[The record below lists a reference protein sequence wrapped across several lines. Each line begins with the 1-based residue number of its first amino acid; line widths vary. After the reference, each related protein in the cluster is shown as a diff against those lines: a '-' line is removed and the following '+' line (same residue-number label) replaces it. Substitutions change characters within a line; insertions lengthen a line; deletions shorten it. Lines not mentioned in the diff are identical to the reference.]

1 MVSSV
6 LPAYSAE
13 TAEPPHYN
21 IPSFVSEVE
30 AQGIQIMV
38 SMAKMDCSGPF
49 VPDLS
54 LMFIWDNNTLFV
66 LFLQLTMARTKLRLS
81 SYIRKRKGIGVR
93 NIPAKKIK
101 NDSLSNKIYLPP
113 STTKKTHKCQIC
125 EKLHVK
131 FQNHRLKHSYL
142 VKKLMIWFVIVIM
155 TLINIQTPV
164 QN

>member
-1 MVSSV
+1 
-6 LPAYSAE
+6 
-13 TAEPPHYN
+13 
-21 IPSFVSEVE
+21 
-30 AQGIQIMV
+30 
-38 SMAKMDCSGPF
+38 MDCSGPF
-49 VPDLS
+49 TLLS

-81 SYIRKRKGIGVR
+81 YIKHVSYIRKRKGIGVG

-101 NDSLSNKIYLPP
+101 NDSQIKDLSLPATRRKP
-113 STTKKTHKCQIC
+113 LKCQIC

-142 VKKLMIWFVIVIM
+142 VRKLMIWFVIVIM

-164 QN
+164 QNWNPSEIYFKIKTFNFGYKIYII